1 MGMGPDPR
9 DFVVLNYYFKNT
21 KNNFMSV
28 SWSDEFYEKKVPS
41 GNGVVRGIM
50 HLSGWLL
57 KPKKGN
63 DKVTEYTMV
72 AEVDPKLSS
81 LLSGKVKDANI
92 DQGKQLKLLN
102 NVIKEYV
109 AEHNLDI

>member
-1 MGMGPDPR
+1 MQQHITKERKVVGFGVDAR

-28 SWSDEFYEKKVPS
+28 SFSDESYEKKVPS

-57 KPKKGN
+57 KPRKGN
-63 DKVTEYTMV
+63 DKVTEYTMI

-81 LLSGKVKDANI
+81 LMSNKVKDANI
-92 DQGKQLKLLN
+92 
-102 NVIKEYV
+102 E
-109 AEHNLDI
+109 